1 MEISLS
7 GLPPKI
13 QANVNQWN
21 LRWRSIEDESQK
33 LETMRQTILDEIET
47 GAPGDLIAKAGAI
60 EGRVF
65 GIHQRKAVA
74 LRERAD
80 ILASCHPAQV
90 DTVSD
95 LESAVAKAEKT
106 AESALR
112 KAGISPENDPHFDA
126 NPDAARHRLMIR
138 VRECSGVRDAVAQL
152 QDAKGLLE
160 RVAEARHQNKLIVQ
174 SGIDELNTVA
184 RKLLRM

>member
-13 QANVNQWN
+13 QANVDQWN
-21 LRWRSIEDESQK
+21 LRWRSIEDEGEK
-33 LETMRQTILDEIET
+33 IETMRTEILDSIENV
-47 GAPGDLIAKAGAI
+47 APQEVLAKSQALEA
-60 EGRVF
+60 RVL
-65 GIHQRKAVA
+65 GNHQRKAAA
-74 LRERAD
+74 LRERSA
-80 ILASCHPAQV
+80 ILSSCHPAQV

-106 AESALR
+106 AEAGLK
-112 KAGISPENDPHFDA
+112 KAGINPENDPHFDA
-126 NPDAARHRLMIR
+126 NPDAANNRFRLR
-138 VRECSGVRDAVAQL
+138 VRECGPVRAAMSEL

-160 RVAEARHQNKLIVQ
+160 RVAETRHQDKLILQ